1 METNKDLFKE
11 LDKAEK
17 LFQDGSIK
25 NAQKLVRS
33 VLHES
38 KKLKKV
44 PNKLRHKLNFS
55 LAQSRYF
62 DDVSAFAANP
72 KRNDLINELK
82 TIAEKPNDKPKHQ
95 ANLIHDIQS
104 KWQHLDHT
112 SKPASRDQWNE
123 FNKLTNIAWEPCK
136 DFFNELKQ
144 IKIENA
150 NKRKEIINSI
160 DIYASNNSKKWP
172 NNIEI
177 INFLRNTYEEW
188 QKFAP
193 VLDEDFKNL
202 KQEFF
207 RARKPLNDQIKKQD
221 KHIKELKLALIAKVK
236 ELNNEDN
243 DTNITAFN
251 NLKADWSKIGRLPRK
266 IESKLWSDFNN
277 NADRFFTEKNKE
289 IEDAKNKLNEILN
302 NINNSEVSINAIE
315 KALND
320 NKKISKTDEY
330 KSLQKALINK
340 VEHKKQISKTN
351 KLLAYKQI
359 FELISKPD
367 TNIDL
372 SNYPKPIK
380 DAIERS
386 YLNSKSNKKTFQ
398 KACVQM
404 ELLAGNDSLKKNLE
418 LRNQIQLELLS
429 NKFNRSSSNENSLE
443 SNICLFIESFSSKDS
458 TAADKT
464 TWNRMMDSAESLI

>member
-150 NKRKEIINSI
+150 VKRKEIISSI
-160 DIYASNNSKKWP
+160 DTYNLNNSKKWP

-177 INFLRNTYEEW
+177 INFLRKTYEEW

-221 KHIKELKLALIAKVK
+221 KSLKESKISLIEKVK
-236 ELNNEDN
+236 EINNEDN
-243 DTNITAFN
+243 DSNINAFN
-251 NLKADWSKIGRLPRK
+251 NLKSEWQRLGKLPRK
-266 IESKLWSDFNN
+266 VESKLWSEFNK
-277 NADRFFTEKNKE
+277 NADRFFIEKNKE
-289 IEDAKNKLNEILN
+289 IEDAINHLNEIIN
-302 NINNSEVSINAIE
+302 NIDNPEVSLTDIE
-315 KALND
+315 IVLKE
-320 NKKISKTDEY
+320 NKNLSKTDEY
-330 KSLQKALINK
+330 KSLQKALKNK
-340 VEHKKQISKTN
+340 IEQKRQISKTN
-351 KLLAYKQI
+351 KLLAYKKI
-359 FELISKPD
+359 FELITEPD
-367 TNIDL
+367 TKSDIN
-372 SNYPKPIK
+372 NYSKPIK
-380 DAIERS
+380 DAIEKS
-386 YLNSKSNKKTFQ
+386 YLNTKSNKKSFQ
-398 KACVQM
+398 RACVQM

-429 NKFNRSSSNENSLE
+429 NKFNKLSSNENPLE
-443 SNICLFIESFSSKDS
+443 SNICLFIESFCSKDF
-458 TAADKT
+458 TTADKT

>member
-17 LFQDGSIK
+17 LFNEGSIK

-72 KRNDLINELK
+72 KRNELINEIKIIAK
-82 TIAEKPNDKPKHQ
+82 TPHEKPKQQ
-95 ANLIHDIQS
+95 ANNIHEIQS

-112 SKPASRDQWNE
+112 SKPASRDQWKE
-123 FNKLTNIAWEPCK
+123 FNELTNAAWEPCK

-150 NKRKEIINSI
+150 IKRKEIINSI
-160 DIYASNNSKKWP
+160 DTYNSNNSKKWP

-177 INFLRNTYEEW
+177 INFLRSTYEEW

-221 KHIKELKLALIAKVK
+221 KLIKQSKLTLIEKVK

-251 NLKADWSKIGRLPRK
+251 NLKAEWSKVGRLPRK
-266 IESKLWSDFNN
+266 IESKLWNDFNK
-277 NADRFFTEKNKE
+277 NADRFFKEKNKE
-289 IEDAKNKLNEILN
+289 IEDAKNHLIEVLD
-302 NINNSEVSINAIE
+302 NIDKSQL
-315 KALND
+315 ALND
-320 NKKISKTDEY
+320 IEAVLNENRNLSKSQEY
-330 KSLQKALINK
+330 KSLQKAYKNK
-340 VEHKKQISKTN
+340 IEEKKQISKTN
-351 KLLAYKQI
+351 KLKDYKNI

-367 TNIDL
+367 TKLDL
-372 SNYPKPIK
+372 NNYSKQIK
-380 DAIERS
+380 DAIEKS
-386 YLNSKSNKKTFQ
+386 YVNLKSNKKNFQ

-404 ELLAGNDSLKKNLE
+404 ELLGGNDSLKKNLE
-418 LRNQIQLELLS
+418 LRKQIQLELLS
-429 NKFNRSSSNENSLE
+429 NKFNKSSSNDNTLE
-443 SNICLFIESFSSKDS
+443 SNICLYVENFSSKDF
-458 TAADKT
+458 TASDKT

>member
-33 VLHES
+33 VLNKS

-82 TIAEKPNDKPKHQ
+82 KIAETPNDKPKHQ
-95 ANLIHDIQS
+95 ADLIHDIQS

-150 NKRKEIINSI
+150 IKRKEIISSI
-160 DIYASNNSKKWP
+160 DTYNLNNSKKWP

-177 INFLRNTYEEW
+177 INFLRESYEEW

-221 KHIKELKLALIAKVK
+221 KLLKESKISLIEKVK
-236 ELNNEDN
+236 EINNEDN
-243 DTNITAFN
+243 DSNINAFN
-251 NLKADWSKIGRLPRK
+251 NLKSEWLRLGKLPRK
-266 IESKLWSDFNN
+266 VESKLWSEFNK
-277 NADRFFTEKNKE
+277 NADRFFIEKNKE
-289 IEDAKNKLNEILN
+289 IEDAINHLNEIIN
-302 NINNSEVSINAIE
+302 NIDNPEVSLTDIE
-315 KALND
+315 IVLKENRNL
-320 NKKISKTDEY
+320 SKTDEY
-330 KSLQKALINK
+330 KSLQKALKNK
-340 VEHKKQISKTN
+340 IEQKRQISKTN
-351 KLLAYKQI
+351 KLLAYKKI
-359 FELISKPD
+359 FELIAEPD
-367 TNIDL
+367 TKSDIN
-372 SNYPKPIK
+372 NYSKPIK
-380 DAIERS
+380 DAIEKS
-386 YLNSKSNKKTFQ
+386 YLNTKSIKKSFQ
-398 KACVQM
+398 RACVQM

-429 NKFNRSSSNENSLE
+429 NKFNKLSSNENSLE
-443 SNICLFIESFSSKDS
+443 SNICLFIESFCSKDF
-458 TAADKT
+458 TTADKT